1 MFLLLLVRG
10 RLKVVVKLGALG
22 LHYTSLFFLVFF
34 FFSTCQEKG
43 FLGATVCFSFSQ

>member
-34 FFSTCQEKG
+34 FLDMPGERFFGGHSV
-43 FLGATVCFSFSQ
+43 L